1 MRKGEITKA
10 FKELV
15 TTKGDKTKE
24 ALSDAEKMIVVNY
37 IINKSGDN
45 YYYQVYAI
53 KTFLLGWLTINDIK
67 GL

>member
-1 MRKGEITKA
+1 MRKGEVTKA
-10 FKELV
+10 FKELI

-24 ALSDAEKMIVVNY
+24 ALSDAEKMVVVNY

-45 YYYQVYAI
+45 YYYQVYTI